1 MTFDAAA
8 EQDYSDVDCLA
19 VAILT
24 HGGDDGTLCG
34 TDAVYDPSTK
44 TYIAG
49 TISIDNLLKPLK
61 KRKSLFGKPKLV
73 FIQVRFVNVS
83 ANKRLVQLF

>member
-1 MTFDAAA
+1 MMFDAAA

-24 HGGDDGTLCG
+24 HGGDGGTLCG
-34 TDAVYDPSTK
+34 VDAVYDWSTN
-44 TYIAG
+44 TNESG
-49 TISIDNLLKPLK
+49 TISTDHLLEPLK